1 MNRNHHDVPPELA
14 DVASLLEEQRPE
26 LSALE
31 LDAVKRR
38 AMSRASA
45 RSTTH
50 PKGNFM
56 KSRLAFISMLTAGL
70 LMSGTG
76 ATLAIDGISATQ
88 NATTAQYGGGETDG
102 GGEGSEVLGD
112 SQSGSDQIP
121 SGGED
126 TSGGEGAVNA
136 GGGGGGGG
144 ETAAQPSRQVEQGT
158 QTTGQ
163 LPFTGYAGITILLLG
178 LALLSTGLVLRRSAG
193 QPS

>member
-26 LSALE
+26 MSALE

-38 AMSRASA
+38 AMSRASV

-56 KSRLAFISMLTAGL
+56 KSRLALISMLTAGL

-88 NATTAQYGGGETDG
+88 NAGTAQYGTSNENGG
-102 GGEGSEVLGD
+102 EVLGETET
-112 SQSGSDQIP
+112 GSDDQVP
-121 SGGED
+121 GGQGVENA
-126 TSGGEGAVNA
+126 GGQGTESA
-136 GGGGGGGG
+136 GGGGGNDG
-144 ETAAQPSRQVEQGT
+144 AQPSRQVEQGA
-158 QTTGQ
+158 QSAGE
-163 LPFTGYAGITILLLG
+163 LPFTGYAGITVLLLG
-178 LALLSTGLVLRRSAG
+178 LGLLSTGLVMRRSAR
-193 QPS
+193 QS